1 MVEQSPSL
9 CVAPSCSKSKP
20 VIPTTSSLSSS
31 CPWPVPQISLHTQKI
46 HLPCLIW
53 GPCPPQPRFCHDSF
67 RWPQPVAFL
76 FPGTCHALSHLC
88 AFAHAVPCIWNT
100 LPNWSTWHPASK
112 VQHCSSQAPPFSRTP
127 TGLCAG
133 SPEPPKQQA
142 LSPVPERHP
151 GMSACKP
158 EHLPSLTHFQPWLK

>member
-1 MVEQSPSL
+1 MVAQSPSL

-88 AFAHAVPCIWNT
+88 AIACP
-100 LPNWSTWHPASK
+100 LPPSEMCFIFHMKGTFTTRWYLAWFLGPAASAWPRSLLEMK
-112 VQHCSSQAPPFSRTP
+112 NVGP
-127 TGLCAG
+127 T
-133 SPEPPKQQA
+133 QIY
-142 LSPVPERHP
+142 
-151 GMSACKP
+151 
-158 EHLPSLTHFQPWLK
+158 